1 MASTMATAF
10 AGPLI
15 SNAVGVCDTRTDT
28 LSRRHSR
35 NLCSS
40 SGNGSLRSTFF
51 GKDCGP
57 LRNSGVVKPWKLSI
71 HSPRRERAAARCH
84 AVRGMETTEASH
96 SVDETDSL
104 HQFVIVGAGI
114 AGLATAAAMNKIG
127 VKSLVLEQS
136 AELRTTGASLT
147 LWSNA
152 WRVLDVLGIGD
163 ELRSKHQ
170 PMSGIRFFN
179 QEEKLLK
186 TFDLEE
192 CPGGPHELCSVERK
206 LLANALASQLP
217 RDTIRLNSRVHSIE
231 RESNTGPFVLN
242 LSDGCVLRTRVLLGA
257 DGVNSVVAQ
266 WMGLAKTRYVGQ
278 VGIRGVAVY
287 PAGQP
292 YGDKVRQFLGR
303 GVRAG
308 LAPIS
313 STKVY
318 WFMVYNRSSP
328 GNKVT
333 DPAEVRAELLSML
346 DGWPQHM
353 RELLDNTPLDY
364 ISRAALADRWN
375 LPGIT
380 APVVQSGV
388 TLAGDAL
395 HPMTPNLGQG
405 GCCAL
410 EDAIKLA
417 QTLGVVLAKGGN
429 ADYEAITKAMEEYAA
444 ERHHRTFPLT
454 LKSFVFGALLQIG
467 FAPVCFVR
475 DNIAVPK
482 IVRPSSFLSHTR
494 YNCGEL
500 PPALVVRD

>member
-1 MASTMATAF
+1 M
-10 AGPLI
+10 
-15 SNAVGVCDTRTDT
+15 
-28 LSRRHSR
+28 
-35 NLCSS
+35 
-40 SGNGSLRSTFF
+40 RSTFF
-51 GKDCGP
+51 AKDCAPRRSLCGA
-57 LRNSGVVKPWKLSI
+57 VVEPWKLSTT
-71 HSPRRERAAARCH
+71 RGRAAARCH
-84 AVRGMETTEASH
+84 AVRGLERAEASRDVDDPD
-96 SVDETDSL
+96 SV

-127 VKSLVLEQS
+127 VKTLVLEQS
-136 AELRTTGASLT
+136 AGLRTTGASLT

-163 ELRSKHQ
+163 ELRSQHQ
-170 PMSGIRFFN
+170 PITGIRFFN

-217 RDTIRLNSRVHSIE
+217 RDAIRLNSRVVSIE
-231 RESNTGPFVLN
+231 RESNTGPFVLT

-257 DGVNSVVAQ
+257 DGVNSVVGQ

-292 YGDKVRQFLGR
+292 YGDKIRQFLGR

-328 GNKVT
+328 GTKVT

-353 RELLDNTPLDY
+353 KELLDNTPLEN

-410 EDAIKLA
+410 EDAIILA
-417 QTLGVVLAKGGN
+417 QTLGVVLAQRAGGGDG
-429 ADYEAITKAMEEYAA
+429 DYDAITKAMEQYAA
-444 ERHHRTFPLT
+444 ERQQRTFPLA

-482 IVRPSSFLSHTR
+482 IVRPSSFLSHTQ
-494 YNCGEL
+494 YNCGQL
-500 PPALVVRD
+500 PASLVVRD